1 VEHHLGMGHGGR
13 YGQTMFTKQVSGL
26 VDSLDPPI
34 VPRRRSRSSELEE
47 RPAPGPNPSF
57 CALQAQQQVHEREE
71 HGPEPPRRQRP
82 DPMNSL
88 AEGMIAGFC
97 ALQLAGLSPNGSA
110 SPECAEASGLAATI
124 PARSNKP
131 MLATTK
137 SQPS

>member
-1 VEHHLGMGHGGR
+1 
-13 YGQTMFTKQVSGL
+13 MFTKQVAGL

-47 RPAPGPNPSF
+47 RPAPGPNPS
-57 CALQAQQQVHEREE
+57 
-71 HGPEPPRRQRP
+71 
-82 DPMNSL
+82 
-88 AEGMIAGFC
+88 FC

-131 MLATTK
+131 MLATAKITAELTEPMT
-137 SQPS
+137 PSHTHGRARAG